1 MFKVTIVWSDLLTS
15 KTLIN
20 LQASKNIFTDWWNEL
35 DKYDFLNGQTQF
47 LVIDKKKYNHFA
59 NIIM

>member
-20 LQASKNIFTDWWNEL
+20 LRASKNIFTDWWNEL

-47 LVIDKKKYNHFA
+47 LVIDNKKST
-59 NIIM
+59 IILQI